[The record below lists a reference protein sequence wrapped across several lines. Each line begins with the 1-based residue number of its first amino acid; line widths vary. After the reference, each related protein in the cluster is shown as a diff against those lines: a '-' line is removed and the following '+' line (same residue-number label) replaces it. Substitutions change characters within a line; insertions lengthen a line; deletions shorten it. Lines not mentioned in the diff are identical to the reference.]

1 MIRHRHADEFIL
13 FTQDDHARL
22 SGLLASHIGNSAFA
36 RPDPADAVIDAI
48 TLHDRGWPTHDF
60 QPTLNPQGFP
70 LHVFETPVELAV
82 SVWTESVR
90 EAAKRGDYTGLLVS
104 LHVMALS
111 MIAQSHYS
119 SPRNRLLHA
128 RQVFELNKFQ
138 QNQIEAQENFRGR
151 LGMRT
156 DLPLNYGLAA
166 PGASPA
172 EDALL
177 FNYNLLK
184 AMDRL
189 SLAVLCSEPLFET
202 IEGVYPRPGAKPIE
216 LRLRN
221 EGEWTIRVSPWP
233 FNQPTIEAEVPFRR
247 IPARPMEIEEF
258 QRGYEAA
265 AVQIQK
271 VYFVSP

>member
-22 SGLLASHIGNSAFA
+22 SGLLASHIGNTSFA
-36 RPDPADAVIDAI
+36 RPEPNTAVVDAI
-48 TLHDRGWPTHDF
+48 ALHDAGWPMHDS

-82 SVWTESVR
+82 GVWTESVNR
-90 EAAKRGDYTGLLVS
+90 AAKEGDYTGLLVS

-111 MIAQSHYS
+111 SIAQSHYS
-119 SPRNRLLHA
+119 SPRNRMLHA

-166 PGASPA
+166 LGASPA

-189 SLAVLCSEPLFET
+189 SLAALCSEPLFET
-202 IEGVYPRPGAKPIE
+202 IEGVYPKPGAKPIE
-216 LRLRN
+216 MRLRN
-221 EGEWTIRVSPWP
+221 EGEWTIRVSPWL
-233 FNQPTIEAEVPFRR
+233 FDQARIESEVPCRR
-247 IPARPMEIEEF
+247 IPARAMEAEEF
-258 QRGYEAA
+258 RRAYESA
-265 AVQIQK
+265 AVQVQK
-271 VYFVSP
+271 VCFVMS

>member
-13 FTQDDHARL
+13 ITQDDHARL
-22 SGLLASHIGNSAFA
+22 SGLLASHIGNDSFA
-36 RPDPADAVIDAI
+36 RPEPATAVVEAI
-48 TLHDRGWPTHDF
+48 ALHDSGWPLHDS

-70 LHVFETPVELAV
+70 LHVFETPPELAV
-82 SVWTESVR
+82 GIWTESVQR
-90 EAAKRGDYTGLLVS
+90 AARQGDYTGLLVS

-111 MIAQSHYS
+111 MIAQSHYA
-119 SPRNRLLHA
+119 SPRNRLVHA

-156 DLPLNYGLAA
+156 DLALHYGMAA
-166 PGASPA
+166 PGISAA

-233 FNQPTIEAEVPFRR
+233 FDQARIEAQVPCRR
-247 IPARPMEIEEF
+247 IPARAMDAGAF
-258 QRGYEAA
+258 LRAYEAA
-265 AVQIQK
+265 TVQMQK
-271 VYFVSP
+271 VCYVMS